1 LSYELYWISGSPNS
15 WRVMLAME
23 IKGQTY
29 VSHRLDPSK
38 REHKA
43 PSILAMNPRG
53 KVPILRD
60 GDVVIYESLAILAYL
75 ERKHPEPA
83 LFGTTPE
90 ETGHIWQRTFEVMNY
105 ARESIEDGVVR
116 PLFRGQAKETGEAI
130 KAASLDVHEALSWV
144 EGVLADAPY
153 LAGNSLSAADVSYMP
168 VVQGLVRT
176 GRRDEAIELEL
187 GFDGLPEI
195 YPKITAW
202 LGRIEAQPGYDKAYP
217 PHWRDQT

>member
-1 LSYELYWISGSPNS
+1 MAYELYWISGSPNS

-23 IKGQTY
+23 IKGLTY

-38 REHKA
+38 QEHKA
-43 PSILAMNPRG
+43 PEVVALNPRG
-53 KVPILRD
+53 KVPILTD
-60 GDVVIYESLAILAYL
+60 GDFVIYESIAILAYL

-83 LFGTTPE
+83 LLGATPK

-116 PLFRGQAKETGEAI
+116 PLIRGQAEEAGEAI
-130 KAASLDVHEALSWV
+130 KLASLDAHEALSWV
-144 EGVLADAPY
+144 EGILSDAPY

-176 GRRDEAIELEL
+176 GRRDDAIELAL
-187 GFDGLPEI
+187 GFDDFSNT

-202 LGRIEAQPGYDKAYP
+202 LGRIEALPGYEKAYP
-217 PHWRDQT
+217 PHWRDQA